1 MKIIPLIVT
10 LPLLS
15 PSTEINLDSRW
26 QLSAITQ
33 LVECLTVNQVV
44 TGSNP
49 VGGVTPH
56 GCKNSLRTLN
66 VRTYK
71 LF

>member
-1 MKIIPLIVT
+1 MEIIPLIVT

-26 QLSAITQ
+26 QLSAIAQ
-33 LVECLTVNQVV
+33 LVERLTVNQVV
-44 TGSNP
+44 TGSSP
-49 VGGVTPH
+49 VGGVAPVR
-56 GCKNSLRTLN
+56 CKNSLRTLR